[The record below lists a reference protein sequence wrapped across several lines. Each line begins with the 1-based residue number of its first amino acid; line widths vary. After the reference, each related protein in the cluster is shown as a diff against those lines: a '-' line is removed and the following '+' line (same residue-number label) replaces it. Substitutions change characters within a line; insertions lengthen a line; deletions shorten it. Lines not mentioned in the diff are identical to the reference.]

1 MKEKEFEISQEK
13 IKGLWKESQKRKLV
27 LVNKKGE
34 VILSLALL
42 WAVLLSIIFW
52 PLIVVAVVL
61 VLATEGSVR
70 IEK

>member
-1 MKEKEFEISQEK
+1 MKEKEFEINQEK
-13 IKGLWKESQKRKLV
+13 IKGLWKECQKRKLV
-27 LVNKKGE
+27 LMNKKGE

-42 WAVLLSIIFW
+42 WAILLSIIFW
-52 PLIVVAVVL
+52 PLIVVVVVL

>member
-1 MKEKEFEISQEK
+1 MKEKEFEINQEK